1 MSFSVYEITVPAMM
15 RGLGVLARYLDLA
28 QALERDRGLVPGE
41 ILGARLAPDMAT
53 FGEQFS
59 VGCNKVEAHVAE
71 LAQRAGPE
79 HREPAME
86 YPALRARVAE
96 ARVFLNSF
104 SPQELSA
111 AQTHVYEAKSPLV
124 RGWFRGD
131 DYIRYLVIPD
141 FYFHITIVHALL
153 RRMGAQIGKQDY
165 LGHLIPG
172 TAGDYS

>member
-15 RGLGVLARYLDLA
+15 HGLGVLARYLDHA
-28 QALERDRGLVPGE
+28 QAVERDRGLITGE
-41 ILGARLAPDMAT
+41 VLGARLAPDMAT

-59 VGCNKVEAHVAE
+59 VGCDKVEAHVAE
-71 LAQRAGPE
+71 LAQRGSPAP
-79 HREPAME
+79 RELVMD
-86 YPALRARVAE
+86 YSALRARVAD
-96 ARVFLNSF
+96 ARAFLNSF

-131 DYIRYLVIPD
+131 DYIRYFIIPD
-141 FYFHITIVHALL
+141 FYFHITIAHAIL
-153 RRMGAQIGKQDY
+153 RRMGAPIGKQDY
-165 LGHLIPG
+165 LGNLIPG